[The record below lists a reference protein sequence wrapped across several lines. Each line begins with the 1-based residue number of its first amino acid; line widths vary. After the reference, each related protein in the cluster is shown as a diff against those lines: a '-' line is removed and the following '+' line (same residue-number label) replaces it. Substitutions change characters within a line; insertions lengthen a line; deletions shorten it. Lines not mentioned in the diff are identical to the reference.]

1 MVGRELLLCASPLWG
16 TTGTAQALAHLH
28 VAPAVLGAARL
39 DAGAV
44 TLLTVCLVT
53 GRGHA
58 LVQAFSARLRWWTIS
73 AGVATAIYQV
83 SFFSAVAK
91 TGVALG
97 TVATLGSAPV
107 FCGLLARVLLGEG
120 MRASWAIATAL
131 AVAGCALLLLPVG
144 ASASPTGVL
153 LALAAGACYGMYTV
167 SARALVQAGAG
178 TVALLAATLIAGARL
193 LAPVL
198 AGGAGALVSGR
209 GALLVGWLGPVATA
223 VAYVIFARGLAGVP
237 AGMAATLGLAEPLAA
252 AILGGGLLGEH
263 LSASAG
269 LGGGL
274 LVLGLAGSVLRL
286 SRAEPA
292 LVPEAGRKAVELGA
306 AN

>member
-1 MVGRELLLCASPLWG
+1 MVSGRRP
-16 TTGTAQALAHLH
+16 ALA
-28 VAPAVLGAARL
+28 
-39 DAGAV
+39 
-44 TLLTVCLVT
+44 
-53 GRGHA
+53 
-58 LVQAFSARLRWWTIS
+58 QAFSARLRWWTIS

-97 TVATLGSAPV
+97 TLATLGSAPV
-107 FCGLLARVLLGEG
+107 FCGLLARALLGEG
-120 MRASWAIATAL
+120 LRASWAVATAL
-131 AVAGCALLLLPVG
+131 AVAGCGLLLLPVGG

-153 LALAAGACYGMYTV
+153 LALVAGACYGMYTV
-167 SARALVQAGAG
+167 SARALLQAGAD
-178 TVALLAATLIAGARL
+178 TVALLAGTLITGACL

-198 AGGAGALVSGR
+198 AGGAGPLLSVR
-209 GALLVGWLGPVATA
+209 GAVLVGWLGPVATA

-252 AILGGGLLGEH
+252 AILGVGLLGEH
-263 LSASAG
+263 LSPVAS

-286 SRAEPA
+286 SRARSGPDGRELMADGRGWADGRA
-292 LVPEAGRKAVELGA
+292 LGPDGRALGPMAGIWARWPGFGADGLELGA